1 MKLDFCCICG
11 KREGLHH
18 HHIIPRE
25 HGGSDDET
33 NLITLCYEH
42 HAWIHSLKPTT
53 WNNHSKLVLR
63 GLEEARKNGR
73 IGGRPTNLN
82 EQTKGVV
89 IDMRSKGIG
98 LKKIAKKNRV
108 GVSTL
113 RKFLSAEQS
122 KKG

>member
-18 HHIIPRE
+18 HHWKPKVR
-25 HGGSDDET
+25 GGSDDET

-42 HAWIHSLKPTT
+42 HALIHSLRPTT
-53 WNNHSKLVLR
+53 WNNHSELVKE
-63 GLEEARKNGR
+63 GQEKARQEGR
-73 IGGRPTNLN
+73 SPGRPTNLN
-82 EQTKGVV
+82 DEQIRGVV

-113 RKFLSAEQS
+113 RKFLSAE
-122 KKG
+122 K